1 MIESG
6 TLGPKGHVQVVV
18 PGKTESYGSQ
28 EDPQEEAEIPHCT
41 LKMFPEETLHCV
53 EWARDKFGKIFTQ
66 KPKSLLK
73 LLDDPNVKPISSQ
86 EKKNL
91 REAVHF
97 LRKKPLNFD
106 DCLVYARKKFQKYF
120 VNDIHQLVYTYPLDH
135 KTKQGTLFWTLPKRP
150 PTPLEF
156 TKDDD
161 LYCNFISAFACLW
174 GSIWGV
180 PIPKDSRK
188 VERKKEMGGRGS
200 EVKVEKWIANEKKAK
215 DIAHSV
221 EKEEKEE
228 NKEEEAVEKED
239 DYEGYGEELLKLSKE
254 IDKKN
259 IKAEE
264 FEKDNDENFH
274 IDFIFSLANCR
285 ARNYKLDAMDWVTVK
300 IKAGRI
306 IPALAT
312 TTAAIAGLQTIELV
326 KLIKECKVEDMKNAF
341 LNLAVPVMQLSEPGS
356 APVVK
361 LSENL
366 KVRNIKNFQISMDES
381 FIIYNFINIL
391 MFALSIIK

>member
-1 MIESG
+1 M
-6 TLGPKGHVQVVV
+6 
-18 PGKTESYGSQ
+18 
-28 EDPQEEAEIPHCT
+28 
-41 LKMFPEETLHCV
+41 HCV
-53 EWARDKFGKIFTQ
+53 EWARDKFANIFTQ

-73 LLDDPNVKPISSQ
+73 LLEESNLKPTSSQ
-86 EKKNL
+86 EKKSL

-106 DCLVYARKKFQKYF
+106 DCIVYARKKFQKYF

-135 KTKQGTLFWTLPKRP
+135 KTKQGTLFWSLPKRP

-156 TKDDD
+156 NKEDS
-161 LYCNFISAFACLW
+161 LYCNFITAFACLW
-174 GSIWGV
+174 GNIWGI

-188 VERKKEMGGRGS
+188 EERKKEMGARGS
-200 EVKVEKWIANEKKAK
+200 EVKVEKWVANDKKAK
-215 DIAHSV
+215 DIAQSV

-228 NKEEEAVEKED
+228 NKEENKEEVVEKEE
-239 DYEGYGEELLKLSKE
+239 DYEGFGEELLKLSKE

-259 IKAEE
+259 IRAEE

-285 ARNYKLDAMDWVTVK
+285 ARNYKLDPMDWVTVK

-356 APVVK
+356 APIVK

-366 KVRNIKNFQISMDES
+366 KVKNFKKIRINLIYFICFICEFNS
-381 FIIYNFINIL
+381 FFL
-391 MFALSIIK
+391 PR